1 MKISLLILL
10 LTMSI
15 LSGCA
20 GSKISSSASN
30 SVKTINPVNEIAMA
44 PDSGLVGD
52 SLAIELSNRGFK
64 VIDSHAFELI
74 LSKLNIDT
82 LEMTRPGGLEKIK
95 SKGVDAVLYV
105 KGVAGHDN
113 EPQSVSVRI
122 TSTTNGRLIT
132 GLVWQNAFGG
142 RAGSIADRVMRKGMT
157 EAVKEIA
164 DEVEKSLKPAN

>member
-10 LTMSI
+10 LTTSI

-20 GSKISSSASN
+20 SSKISSSASN
-30 SVKTINPVNEIAMA
+30 SGKIINPVNEIAMA

-82 LEMTRPGGLEKIK
+82 LEMTRPGGLEK
-95 SKGVDAVLYV
+95 
-105 KGVAGHDN
+105 
-113 EPQSVSVRI
+113 
-122 TSTTNGRLIT
+122 
-132 GLVWQNAFGG
+132 
-142 RAGSIADRVMRKGMT
+142 
-157 EAVKEIA
+157 
-164 DEVEKSLKPAN
+164 